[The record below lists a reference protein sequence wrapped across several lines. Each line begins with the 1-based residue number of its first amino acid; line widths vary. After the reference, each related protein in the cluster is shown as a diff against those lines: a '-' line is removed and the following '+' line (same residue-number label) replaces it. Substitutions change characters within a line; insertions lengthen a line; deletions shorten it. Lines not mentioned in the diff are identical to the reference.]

1 MAKSRILAWVV
12 LVVITTGF
20 LLPHWHKDLKDQD
33 CQLCHVRNLPSLHSP
48 IAIGPARPI
57 IAERNWQADRPV
69 AEVEAF
75 LVKKSS
81 RAPPLSPSVV
91 VQGIS

>member
-1 MAKSRILAWVV
+1 MAFRRILACLV
-12 LVVITTGF
+12 LVLMMAGF
-20 LLPHWHKDLKDQD
+20 LLPHGHKDLNDQG

-57 IAERNWQADRPV
+57 VTERNWQTDRPA

-75 LVKKSS
+75 LVKQSS
-81 RAPPLSPSVV
+81 RAPPQPLFFAV
-91 VQGIS
+91 

>member
-1 MAKSRILAWVV
+1 MALRRILACLV
-12 LVVITTGF
+12 LVVITAGF
-20 LLPHWHKDLKDQD
+20 LLPHWHKDLNDQG

-48 IAIGPARPI
+48 IAIGPARPVT
-57 IAERNWQADRPV
+57 AERNWQTERPA

-81 RAPPLSPSVV
+81 RAPPQSLSFA
-91 VQGIS
+91 I